1 MIIGWYEAGWWERH
15 LNEDGVGCSR
25 SEMTE
30 AVEGYIGTDNM
41 KLNEDNNT
49 ANLTTISGLVS
60 IKCLF
65 HSENKMMKNLRIRR
79 KKL

>member
-60 IKCLF
+60 IEYLF

-79 KKL
+79 K